1 MAGDRLHAA
10 SDPLPVS
17 TVPTWFNF
25 DQSFK
30 IPDPASTVPLDSTSF
45 DLDFFNPPSLP
56 SYPLSSIPGQS
67 IPTLQAHVVL
77 TLDYK
82 ELSIDTAATADDFS
96 ALFEIPQ
103 LDLLQPILPTFKS
116 DWTEFLN
123 FEPDLSL
130 FPSSPSLASSSAG
143 TPLLIDDAILSPSPL
158 SDSNP
163 SSPDPLLDILPHLIE
178 KGTQFPNV
186 GEPIIRGQDF
196 LLPPGE
202 DAGIRPAS
210 VLLSVR

>member
-1 MAGDRLHAA
+1 
-10 SDPLPVS
+10 VS

-56 SYPLSSIPGQS
+56 SYPLSSIP
-67 IPTLQAHVVL
+67 
-77 TLDYK
+77 